1 MSHYR
6 EIGCQQLWFKIGVK
20 DRLRFIPVHDV
31 STNLGPEICSALPAF
46 HALTGCDS
54 TSAFLRIGKKKAWK
68 VLTKSTAHQNSLAC
82 VGQSL
87 NIDEDIVEK
96 IEAFVRSLYA
106 ISAKG
111 PKTVDEARYVMFCQT
126 SKSNMALPPT
136 SDSLLQHTKRA
147 NYQAYVWKK
156 ALVATQRL
164 PSPDGHGWKLEDN
177 SLVPHLMTKPP
188 APSSILELT
197 NCKCSKSSCTQN
209 CSCSNNGLACTEACK
224 CMADEKCRNPNKI
237 LCDNSENE
245 DSENSDSY

>member
-1 MSHYR
+1 MGHCSCCSEIESVETALARECLAKSERQGTVIPSNITSGTFIQFAADNNDINEETLDEKNTTHATTLVFYQQKPFGPMSPK
-6 EIGCQQLWFKIGVK
+6 E
-20 DRLRFIPVHDV
+20 
-31 STNLGPEICSALPAF
+31 
-46 HALTGCDS
+46 
-54 TSAFLRIGKKKAWK
+54 

-87 NIDEDIVEK
+87 NIHEDIVEK
-96 IEAFVRSLYA
+96 IEAFFRSLYL

-126 SKSNMALPPT
+126 SKSNMVHPPT

-164 PSPDGHGWKLEDN
+164 PSPDDHGWKLEDN

-188 APSSILELT
+188 ALSSILELT
-197 NCKCSKSSCTQN
+197 NCKCSK
-209 CSCSNNGLACTEACK
+209 
-224 CMADEKCRNPNKI
+224 
-237 LCDNSENE
+237 
-245 DSENSDSY
+245 